1 MNQRTRQIGLATYL
15 REHVQAGFVADVCTE
30 AAAWTI
36 DDEDAGVDAVIV
48 DIVAFRVL
56 HRFTH

>member
-1 MNQRTRQIGLATYL
+1 MIYL
-15 REHVQAGFVADVCTE
+15 REHVQAGFVADVCTK

-36 DDEDAGVDAVIV
+36 GDEDDGVDAVIV
-48 DIVAFRVL
+48 DIVAFSVL